1 MRGAITVV
9 TVGLLG
15 VGIAGGGCANKT
27 PSPPQDV
34 PVPLGPGEGG
44 VRSEDRGKPMPGPE
58 DDDEYSRAEMPP
70 PPFNDVPLVSQETPE
85 QQVYVDAYNAVG
97 RPRIVVFVNRTL
109 QGELIPVND
118 SDPALSVE
126 RRRTSRGDVT
136 VESRNS
142 QYRDDLRSR
151 DDRDTTERFESR
163 GPGEFRD
170 RVDVYLRPG
179 QYDEVLARGVDYEAI
194 ENVLTDWL
202 AAGGQTEIVS
212 PVAVRREMSEE
223 QIKRLQGGDG
233 RAMSELVQT
242 LDADVLVH
250 VTARPTRQTRR
261 GLEVRLV
268 AEAVNA
274 QGGQSIGRAV
284 VDVPPPLDKPKIN
297 KFTRFLGR
305 KLMDGMIG
313 SWESMPRQDAEDR
326 DRNERRPLNNRDA
339 ARPTA
344 PSGTI
349 RRAAPPAD
357 PPPSTAPGRGE
368 APLLAPLDETED
380 KAVPPSTPAAPDGES
395 DATDAEVDVDVDVEG
410 DPGK

>member
-1 MRGAITVV
+1 MRGTITVV
-9 TVGLLG
+9 TIGLLG
-15 VGIAGGGCANKT
+15 AGIAVGGCASKS
-27 PSPPQDV
+27 PPPPQDV

-44 VRSEDRGKPMPGPE
+44 VRTEDRGKPMPGPAG
-58 DDDEYSRAEMPP
+58 DEYAGSELPP
-70 PPFNDVPLVSQETPE
+70 PPFYDAPLVSQETPE
-85 QQVYVDAYNAVG
+85 QQVFVDAYNAVG

-109 QGELIPVND
+109 QGELISVNARNQGEFQD
-118 SDPALSVE
+118 
-126 RRRTSRGDVT
+126 RGDT
-136 VESRNS
+136 
-142 QYRDDLRSR
+142 
-151 DDRDTTERFESR
+151 
-163 GPGEFRD
+163 
-170 RVDVYLRPG
+170 YLRPG
-179 QYDEVLARGVDYEAI
+179 QYEDALAEGVDYEAI

-212 PVAVRREMSEE
+212 PVAVRREMSQE
-223 QIKRLQGGDG
+223 QIGRLQGGDG

-274 QGGQSIGRAV
+274 RGGQSIGRAV

-313 SWESMPRQDAEDR
+313 SWESMPRQDADDRGRDDRGRLDDR
-326 DRNERRPLNNRDA
+326 DAPRPA
-339 ARPTA
+339 IP
-344 PSGTI
+344 PGM

-357 PPPSTAPGRGE
+357 APPAPATDRGE
-368 APLLAPLDETED
+368 PPLLEPLDEPED
-380 KAVPPSTPAAPDGES
+380 DANPPQSPAAPDDRS
-395 DATDAEVDVDVDVEG
+395 DATDAGVDVKVDVEA